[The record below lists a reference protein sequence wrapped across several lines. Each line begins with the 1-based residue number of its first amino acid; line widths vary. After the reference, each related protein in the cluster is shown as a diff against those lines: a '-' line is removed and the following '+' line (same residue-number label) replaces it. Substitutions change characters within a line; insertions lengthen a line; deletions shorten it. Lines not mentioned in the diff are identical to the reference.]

1 MATSW
6 KS

>member
-6 KS
+6 N